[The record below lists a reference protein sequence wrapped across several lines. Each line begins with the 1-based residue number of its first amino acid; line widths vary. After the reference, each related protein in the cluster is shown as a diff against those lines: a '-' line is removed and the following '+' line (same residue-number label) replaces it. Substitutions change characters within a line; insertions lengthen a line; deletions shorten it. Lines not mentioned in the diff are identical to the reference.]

1 MRGGAQDRAVLPHA
15 ILIVGLLVVL
25 FPVYVA
31 LDAASHELA
40 DILQS
45 PMSLIPGTR
54 LFTNLGDALAAGSA
68 KTSGQSVLAMMANSL
83 VMAVAIAVGKIAI
96 SLPSSYSVVFFRF
109 PLRKLCFWA
118 IFVTLMLPVEVRI
131 IPTYNIAADLSLI
144 DSCGGRCLPLVAP
157 RSP

>member
-1 MRGGAQDRAVLPHA
+1 MMVSAPRSAVLPHA

-31 LDAASHELA
+31 LDAASRELA

-96 SLPSSYSVVFFRF
+96 SYAVFCLKKKKRIL
-109 PLRKLCFWA
+109 LRKLWFWA
-118 IFVTLMLPVEVRI
+118 IFVTLMLPVQVRI
-131 IPTYNIAADLSLI
+131 IST
-144 DSCGGRCLPLVAP
+144 
-157 RSP
+157 